1 MDQNTEFTLGSSAFS
16 LLRERST
23 LNIFHPL
30 TCMARGSYVHL
41 CSVCIF
47 LRVLYKS
54 ISRQFSNK
62 SLLLLPF
69 GFPFSN
75 LFLFSSF
82 LYILSFALT
91 VVDANLLE
99 YLSEST
105 EMGETLT
112 AEEY

>member
-1 MDQNTEFTLGSSAFS
+1 MFICALYAY
-16 LLRERST
+16 
-23 LNIFHPL
+23 
-30 TCMARGSYVHL
+30 SYV
-41 CSVCIF
+41 S
-47 LRVLYKS
+47 S
-54 ISRQFSNK
+54 ISLYPGSFQISL
-62 SLLLLPF
+62 LLLLPF